1 MKTKEIERHAI
12 LVSDY
17 LKQSEEDLSKN
28 SLWNSRRTNLDRN
41 SLLRSS
47 NGADKISAS
56 LKSPEEPHHHYSAI
70 ERNNLMRLS
79 QTIPFTP
86 IQMFAGEEVTVYRLE
101 ESSPLNLD
109 KSMSSWSQ
117 QGRAA
122 MIQVLSREEMG
133 GGLRRAMRVIST
145 WSEDDVLKPGQV
157 FIVKSFLPEVV
168 QTWHNIFQE
177 STVLHLCLREIQQQR
192 AAQKLIYTFNQVKPQ
207 TIPYAP
213 RFLEVFLIYCH
224 SANQWLTIEKYMT
237 GEFRK
242 YNNNNGDEIAPS
254 NTLEELMLAF
264 SHWTYEYTRGELLVL
279 DLQGVG
285 ENLTDPS
292 VIKPEDKQSRG
303 MVFGPA
309 NLGEDAIRNFI
320 AKHRCNS
327 CCRKLKLPDLTRNDY
342 SPGRINSTFGLEI
355 KIEPAEG
362 PPARKKDSNSSEDL
376 TRL

>member
-1 MKTKEIERHAI
+1 M
-12 LVSDY
+12 
-17 LKQSEEDLSKN
+17 
-28 SLWNSRRTNLDRN
+28 
-41 SLLRSS
+41 
-47 NGADKISAS
+47 SAS
-56 LKSPEEPHHHYSAI
+56 LKTTQDLHHHYSAV

-86 IQMFAGEEVTVYRLE
+86 IQLFAGEEVTIYRLE

-117 QGRAA
+117 CGTTA
-122 MIQVLSREEMG
+122 MIQVLSREEMD
-133 GGLRRAMRVIST
+133 GGLRKAMKVIST
-145 WSEDDVLKPGQV
+145 WSEDDVIKPGQV

-168 QTWHNIFQE
+168 QTWRKIFGE
-177 STVLHLCLREIQQQR
+177 NTILHLCLREIQQQR
-192 AAQKLIYTFNQVKPQ
+192 AAQKLIYTFNQMKPH
-207 TIPYAP
+207 TIPYTP

-242 YNNNNGDEIAPS
+242 YNNNNGDEISPR
-254 NTLEELMLAF
+254 NILEELMLSF

-320 AKHRCNS
+320 AKHCCNS
-327 CCRKLKLPDLTRNDY
+327 CCRKLKLPDVKRNDY
-342 SPGRINSTFGLEI
+342 SPGRINSTFNLQREI
-355 KIEPAEG
+355 KSANGTVREEG
-362 PPARKKDSNSSEDL
+362 AGDPREDL